1 MSTKIKVKVWIDF
14 KNGGI
19 NCICHRAKKK
29 CRKQCSREV
38 VELDRYYG
46 LQETFYTDKYG
57 KSKIK

>member
-1 MSTKIKVKVWIDF
+1 MASRLKVKVWIDF
-14 KNGGI
+14 HDGKI

-38 VELDRYYG
+38 VEFDRYYG
-46 LQETFYTDKYG
+46 LSETFYTNKYG